1 MRCQTN
7 RQPGNCL
14 RSSNPDVTCP
24 RAVAAIVFAIG
35 LFAQQPPTIRVPVR
49 LVSVPTLVASKD
61 GKYIPGLSAAD
72 FRLTDNDHAQK
83 ISVDVSSVPISL
95 VVVLQTNQAVRDYLT
110 FIQNT
115 GALLDDSLAAATG
128 QAALI
133 TYSDDVT
140 LAKPFAQSEL
150 RNAMHAVSPLGTK
163 ALMLDAGLRA
173 VDILKQRPA
182 PSSRVLLFIGQPYDD
197 GSNAKIEALASEA
210 ESADVQ
216 IYALTLPL
224 LGKTFVSDAFG
235 LTGLGSQG
243 YKGGYEAR
251 VELTKAVPALRR
263 TAQAGVHSDPFSLLT
278 IATGGLQLHFRKQ
291 KQLEDAIIGLGDA
304 LRSRYLLSYRPDP
317 YTAGFHKIVVQSD
330 VASAIV
336 YSRPGYEV
344 IE

>member
-1 MRCQTN
+1 M
-7 RQPGNCL
+7 
-14 RSSNPDVTCP
+14 TC
-24 RAVAAIVFAIG
+24 RGTLALILLVAGV
-35 LFAQQPPTIRVPVR
+35 FAQQPSTIRVPVR

-61 GKYIPGLSAAD
+61 GKYIAGLSASD
-72 FRLTDNDHAQK
+72 FRLTDNDHPQK

-95 VVVLQTNQAVRDYLT
+95 VVVLQANDAVREYLT

-115 GALLDDSLAAATG
+115 SALLDDSLAAATG

-133 TYSDDVT
+133 TYGDEVT

-150 RNAMHAVSPLGTK
+150 RDAMQAVAPYGTK

-173 VDILKQRPA
+173 IDILKER

-197 GSNAKIEALASEA
+197 GSTAKIEALESAA
-210 ESADVQ
+210 ENADVQ
-216 IYALTLPL
+216 IYAVTLPL

-235 LTGLGSQG
+235 LTGFGSQW

-251 VELTKAVPALRR
+251 VELTKAIPALRR
-263 TAQAGVHSDPFSLLT
+263 TAEAGAHGDPFSVLT
-278 IATGGLQLHFRKQ
+278 VATGGLQLHFRKQ
-291 KQLEDAIIGLGDA
+291 KQLEDAIIGMGDA

-317 YTAGFHKIVVQSD
+317 YTAGFHKIAVRTE
-330 VASAIV
+330 VADAIV

-344 IE
+344 TEASR